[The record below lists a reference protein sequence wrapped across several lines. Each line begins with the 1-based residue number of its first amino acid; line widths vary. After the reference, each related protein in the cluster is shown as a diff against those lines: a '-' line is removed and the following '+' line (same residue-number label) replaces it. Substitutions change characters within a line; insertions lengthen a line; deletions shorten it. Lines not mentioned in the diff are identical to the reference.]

1 MTTTTSSKSSSS
13 GGSSSSN
20 NSSSGGGSSGCH
32 SGSYCHTVHPFEM
45 ILPAKSVLKI
55 AGLLSSSFKKLY
67 SSITGKVVL
76 TSSGAVWCVIRFAS
90 ILLCHSH
97 RMNHS

>member
-13 GGSSSSN
+13 GGSSSSSN

-55 AGLLSSSFKKLY
+55 AGLLSSSFKKLVP
-67 SSITGKVVL
+67 SQAKLS
-76 TSSGAVWCVIRFAS
+76 
-90 ILLCHSH
+90 
-97 RMNHS
+97 